1 MARPDE
7 RQTRRQPDLHLLGV
21 SFRTAPVAVREAL
34 HFDRE
39 QALGF
44 LQELSADHPDLEVL
58 VVSTCN
64 RSEFYLVSG
73 DGARAVEALLAALRR
88 VRPDAPV
95 LRADCPRYHLEGQEA
110 ARHLLRV
117 ACGADSQ
124 VLGDVQVLGQ
134 VRQAG
139 GVADEAGTLGPRLRR
154 LLGHA
159 VRAGRRAREETAI
172 GRGAASLGSALAS
185 LLSGRGSERIL
196 VLGAGDVARDIGRH
210 LAKRGLG
217 PLWFVN
223 RTEARAAELAA
234 ECRGASHPW
243 SALETLLR
251 EADVVIAATSALV
264 LGRDALDA
272 AAAARPERPLLVVD
286 AGVPR
291 NVEAGSRVPVLDLDA
306 IRERQAEAVAARQ
319 AALPEVEAIVA
330 DEVERFGRW
339 VERGATEDLIRSLF
353 AEAAVASREAAGLLA
368 GAEPA
373 GPAEVERVFVRSFKR
388 LLHGHV
394 RRLRAASPSDGA
406 SSLAAAPGF

>member
-1 MARPDE
+1 MARPPE
-7 RQTRRQPDLHLLGV
+7 LRSELHLLGV

-34 HFDRE
+34 HFDRD

-88 VRPDAPV
+88 VRPQAPV
-95 LRADCPRYHLEGQEA
+95 FRADCPRYHLEGQEA

-134 VRQAG
+134 VREAG
-139 GVADEAGTLGPRLRR
+139 VVAEEAGTLGPQLRR

-159 VRAGRRAREETAI
+159 VRAGKRAREDTAI

-185 LLSGRGSERIL
+185 LLAGRGSERIL
-196 VLGAGDVARDIGRH
+196 VLGAGAVARDIGRH
-210 LAKRGLG
+210 LAKRRLG

-223 RTEARAAELAA
+223 RTDTRAAELAD
-234 ECRGASHPW
+234 ECRGAAHPW
-243 SALETLLR
+243 SALAALLR

-264 LGRDALDA
+264 LGREMLDA

-291 NVEAGSRVPVLDLDA
+291 NVEPGSRVPVMDLDA
-306 IRERQAEAVAARQ
+306 IRERQAEVLAARQ
-319 AALPEVEAIVA
+319 AALPEVETIVA
-330 DEVERFGRW
+330 DEVDRFARW
-339 VERGATEDLIRSLF
+339 VEGGATEDLIRSLF
-353 AEAAVASREAAGLLA
+353 GDAALASREAAGLLA
-368 GAEPA
+368 RAEHV
-373 GPAEVERVFVRSFKR
+373 GPAEVERVFLRSFKR

-394 RRLRAASPSDGA
+394 RRLRATSPSDAGA
-406 SSLAAAPGF
+406 SIAAAPAS

>member
-1 MARPDE
+1 MTRPAE
-7 RQTRRQPDLHLLGV
+7 LHLLGV

-44 LQELSADHPDLEVL
+44 LQELAADHPDMEVL

-64 RSEFYLVSG
+64 RSEFYLASG
-73 DGARAVEALLAALRR
+73 DGTHAVEALLSGLRR

-95 LRADCPRYHLEGQEA
+95 LRADCPRYRLEGQEA
-110 ARHLLRV
+110 ARHLMRV

-134 VRQAG
+134 VREAG
-139 GVADEAGTLGPRLRR
+139 AVAEEAGTLGSTLRR
-154 LLGHA
+154 LVGHA
-159 VRAGRRAREETAI
+159 VRAGKRAREETAI
-172 GRGAASLGSALAS
+172 GRGAASLGSALAGI
-185 LLSGRGSERIL
+185 LAGRGRERIL

-234 ECRGASHPW
+234 ECRGAAHPW
-243 SALETLLR
+243 AALDALLR

-264 LGRDALDA
+264 LGREALEA
-272 AAAARPERPLLVVD
+272 AAAARPDRSLLVVD

-291 NVEAGSRVPVLDLDA
+291 NIEPGSRVPVLDLDA
-306 IRERQAEAVAARQ
+306 IRERQAEVLAARQ
-319 AALPEVEAIVA
+319 AALPAVEAIVA
-330 DEVERFGRW
+330 DEVERFARW
-339 VERGATEDLIRSLF
+339 ADGGATEDLIRSLF
-353 AEAAVASREAAGLLA
+353 GDAALASREAAGLLA
-368 GAEPA
+368 GAEHA
-373 GPAEVERVFVRSFKR
+373 GPAEVERVFLSSFKR

-394 RRLRAASPSDGA
+394 RRLRAASPLDA
-406 SSLAAAPGF
+406 SASVASGFSTAAAPGF

>member
-1 MARPDE
+1 MARPPE
-7 RQTRRQPDLHLLGV
+7 LRSELHLLGV

-34 HFDRE
+34 HFDHD

-88 VRPDAPV
+88 VRPQAPG

-134 VRQAG
+134 VREAG
-139 GVADEAGTLGPRLRR
+139 VVAEEAGTLGPQLRR

-159 VRAGRRAREETAI
+159 VRAGKRAREDTAI

-185 LLSGRGSERIL
+185 LLAGRGNERIL
-196 VLGAGDVARDIGRH
+196 VLGAGAVARDIGRH
-210 LAKRGLG
+210 LAKRRLG

-223 RTEARAAELAA
+223 RTDTRAAELAD
-234 ECRGASHPW
+234 ECRGAAHPW
-243 SALETLLR
+243 SALAVLLR

-264 LGRDALDA
+264 LGREMLDA

-291 NVEAGSRVPVLDLDA
+291 NVEPGSRVPVMDLDA
-306 IRERQAEAVAARQ
+306 IRERQAEVLAARQ
-319 AALPEVEAIVA
+319 AALPEVETIVA
-330 DEVERFGRW
+330 DEVDRFARW
-339 VERGATEDLIRSLF
+339 VEGGATEDLIRSLF
-353 AEAAVASREAAGLLA
+353 GDAALASREAAGLLA
-368 GAEPA
+368 RAEHV
-373 GPAEVERVFVRSFKR
+373 GPAEVERVFLRSFKR

-394 RRLRAASPSDGA
+394 RRLRATSPSDAGA
-406 SSLAAAPGF
+406 SIAAAPAS

>member
-1 MARPDE
+1 MARPAE
-7 RQTRRQPDLHLLGV
+7 RQPELHLLGV

-44 LQELSADHPDLEVL
+44 LQALSADHPDLEVL

-134 VRQAG
+134 VREAG
-139 GVADEAGTLGPRLRR
+139 AVAEEAGTLGPQLRR

-159 VRAGRRAREETAI
+159 VRAGKRAREDTPI

-185 LLSGRGSERIL
+185 LLAGRGSERIL

-210 LAKRGLG
+210 LAKRGIG
-217 PLWFVN
+217 PLWFLN

-234 ECRGASHPW
+234 ECRGAAHPW
-243 SALETLLR
+243 SALEALLR

-264 LGRDALDA
+264 LGREMLDA
-272 AAAARPERPLLVVD
+272 AAAARPEQALLVVD

-291 NVEAGSRVPVLDLDA
+291 NVEPGSRVPVIDLDA
-306 IRERQAEAVAARQ
+306 IRERQAEVLAARQ
-319 AALPEVEAIVA
+319 AALPEVENIVA
-330 DEVERFGRW
+330 DEVDRFTQWIEGT
-339 VERGATEDLIRSLF
+339 ATEDLIRSLYGD
-353 AEAAVASREAAGLLA
+353 AALASREAAGLLA
-368 GAEPA
+368 GAEHV
-373 GPAEVERVFVRSFKR
+373 GPAEVERVFLRSFKR

-394 RRLRAASPSDGA
+394 RRLRAASPSDA
-406 SSLAAAPGF
+406 APTAAAPGL

>member
-1 MARPDE
+1 MTRPAE
-7 RQTRRQPDLHLLGV
+7 LRSELHLLGV

-44 LQELSADHPDLEVL
+44 LQELAADRPDLEVL

-64 RSEFYLVSG
+64 RSEFYLASRG
-73 DGARAVEALLAALRR
+73 GAEAVEALLAALRR
-88 VRPDAPV
+88 ARPDAPV
-95 LRADCPRYHLEGQEA
+95 LRADCPRYHLEGGEA

-134 VRQAG
+134 VREAG
-139 GVADEAGTLGPRLRR
+139 AVADEAGTLGPHLRR

-159 VRAGRRAREETAI
+159 VRAGKRAREETAI

-185 LLSGRGSERIL
+185 LLAGRGRERIL

-210 LAKRGLG
+210 LAKRGFG

-223 RTEARAAELAA
+223 RTEARAVELAA
-234 ECRGASHPW
+234 ECRGAAHPW
-243 SALETLLR
+243 SALDTLLR

-272 AAAARPERPLLVVD
+272 AAMARPDRALLVLD

-291 NVEAGSRVPVLDLDA
+291 NVEPGSRVPVLDLDA
-306 IRERQAEAVAARQ
+306 IRERQAEVVAARQ
-319 AALPEVEAIVA
+319 AALPAVETIVA
-330 DEVERFGRW
+330 EEADRFARW
-339 VERGATEDLIRSLF
+339 IDAGATEDLIRSLF
-353 AEAAVASREAAGLLA
+353 GEAAVASREAAGLLA
-368 GAEPA
+368 GAEHV
-373 GPAEVERVFVRSFKR
+373 GPAEVERLFMRSFKR

-394 RRLRAASPSDGA
+394 RRLRAASPLEA
-406 SSLAAAPGF
+406 AAPVAAAPGF